1 MSQAE
6 RNFWYSGKNN
16 DKNWEKIIKI
26 IKTAPKNNYKLGEKI

>member
-16 DKNWEKIIKI
+16 DKNWEK
-26 IKTAPKNNYKLGEKI
+26 NYKDYKNSL